1 VFSIQTEDPASCF
14 HFRSSFVTTQ
24 VPNPLLLIPQ
34 SITGQLV
41 SKLLKSNRSH
51 SLAAD
56 GLLQGFNR
64 GQGCTKRRILN
75 GLCFETRKRLLAVRR
90 GSE

>member
-1 VFSIQTEDPASCF
+1 MKINTDELLRKS
-14 HFRSSFVTTQ
+14 Q
-24 VPNPLLLIPQ
+24 VR
-34 SITGQLV
+34 
-41 SKLLKSNRSH
+41 NRSH

-56 GLLQGFNR
+56 RLLQGFNC

-90 GSE
+90 GK